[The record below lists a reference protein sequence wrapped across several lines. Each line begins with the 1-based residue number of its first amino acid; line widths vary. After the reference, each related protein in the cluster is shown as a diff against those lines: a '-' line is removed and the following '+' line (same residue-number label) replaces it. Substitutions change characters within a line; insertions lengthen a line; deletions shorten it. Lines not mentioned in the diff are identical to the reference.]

1 LAAHKRYPEAAR
13 MRGIEGVV
21 GVSFT
26 AEHDGRVLDVTI
38 TRSSGFPVLDNSVR
52 DMLAGQRVPAF
63 PAGMPQ
69 QASLS
74 LAIRY
79 TLEQ

>member
-1 LAAHKRYPEAAR
+1 
-13 MRGIEGVV
+13 MRGIEGIV
-21 GVSFT
+21 GVAFT

-38 TRSSGFPVLDNSVR
+38 TRSSGSAVLDNSVR

-63 PAGMPQ
+63 PASMAQ

>member
-1 LAAHKRYPEAAR
+1 
-13 MRGIEGVV
+13 MRGVEGVV
-21 GVSFT
+21 GVSFI

-38 TRSSGFPVLDNSVR
+38 TRSSGSPVLDNSVR

-63 PAGMPQ
+63 PASMPQ
-69 QASLS
+69 SQASLS

-79 TLEQ
+79 ALEQ

>member
-1 LAAHKRYPEAAR
+1 

-21 GVSFT
+21 GVTFT
-26 AEHDGRVLDVTI
+26 AGHDGRVLDVTI
-38 TRSSGFPVLDNSVR
+38 TRSSGVAVLDNSVR
-52 DMLAGQRVPAF
+52 DMLAGQHVPAF
-63 PAGMPQ
+63 PSSMQQA